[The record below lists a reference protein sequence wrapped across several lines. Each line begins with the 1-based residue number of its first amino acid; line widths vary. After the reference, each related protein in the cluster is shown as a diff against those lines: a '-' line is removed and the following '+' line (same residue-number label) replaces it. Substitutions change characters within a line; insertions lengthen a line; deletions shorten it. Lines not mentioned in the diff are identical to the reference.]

1 MPREMIE
8 AVYRAERA
16 FNEGDVEALVAL
28 VHPDVEWETGLIGTP
43 TYRGRDGIRRM
54 FRDVQAAWADIRTEI
69 VGDPVERND
78 SVLLEVHLIAR
89 GRSTGAPVEA
99 TQFWVS
105 DFRAGLC
112 VRHRAFLAKADAL
125 DAAGLSE

>member
-1 MPREMIE
+1 M
-8 AVYRAERA
+8 
-16 FNEGDVEALVAL
+16 L
-28 VHPDVEWETGLIGTP
+28 
-43 TYRGRDGIRRM
+43 
-54 FRDVQAAWADIRTEI
+54 RDVQAAWADIQMEI

-78 SVLLEVHLIAR
+78 AVMLEVHLTAH

-112 VRHRAFLAKADAL
+112 VRHRSFLTKAEAL
-125 DAAGLSE
+125 EAVGLRE